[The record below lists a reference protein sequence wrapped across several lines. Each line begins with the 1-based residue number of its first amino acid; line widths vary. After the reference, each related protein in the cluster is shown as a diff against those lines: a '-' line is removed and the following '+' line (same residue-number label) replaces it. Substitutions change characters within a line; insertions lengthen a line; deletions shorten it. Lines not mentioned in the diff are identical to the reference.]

1 MTRKELIE
9 QFFMLSE
16 IEQRRKQNPDHAV
29 SNFYKYLEEKG
40 YLEDGGIYHM
50 PGIYYN
56 IPEITGRNHF
66 WDKMD
71 FSKYQSL
78 FRMKKATRFA
88 KEPFSYGD
96 FLCIRY
102 IYSGID
108 EITTPDSSFTLCAN
122 DICLMNAGFVCSQRL
137 SHEDDV
143 VFTIMFEKDYLIKN
157 VINKR
162 ASGSIIARFI
172 YDYVLS
178 AKNPQNYIIFHCANN
193 DRLPRL
199 IEDIV
204 MEYTH
209 PTEFGEILL
218 ESYLQILLVEMT
230 HGEYEFEQNK
240 QSLKTILFAEILHE
254 IDENYEDSGDED
266 DFESLDDNTLN
277 KFDDDIY
284 DDTIDDDD
292 MNVSYD
298 SAYTE
303 DYNDALAED
312 YSDADD
318 YSDSDD

>member
-1 MTRKELIE
+1 M
-9 QFFMLSE
+9 
-16 IEQRRKQNPDHAV
+16 
-29 SNFYKYLEEKG
+29 
-40 YLEDGGIYHM
+40 IY
-50 PGIYYN
+50 
-56 IPEITGRNHF
+56 
-66 WDKMD
+66 
-71 FSKYQSL
+71 
-78 FRMKKATRFA
+78 
-88 KEPFSYGD
+88 YGD

-108 EITTPDSSFTLCAN
+108 EITTPDSSFTLRAN

-162 ASGSIIARFI
+162 ASGSIITRFI

-254 IDENYEDSGDED
+254 IDENYATV
-266 DFESLDDNTLN
+266 TLN
-277 KFDDDIY
+277 NLSEKFGYNSDYISRRIEKM
-284 DDTIDDDD
+284 TGL
-292 MNVSYD
+292 SYKNYVLD
-298 SAYTE
+298 KKMEHVCHLLTNSNLPIIEILEKCGFSNETYFYKKFKEKYHTAPK
-303 DYNDALAED
+303 DYRLRG
-312 YSDADD
+312 
-318 YSDSDD
+318 